1 MRLGYKPIKNIIFI
15 GVNMIKG
22 ITLNKLFARFSSKIH
37 DFIQSGVKKPAKL
50 AIIFKGFGWSSCFP
64 QMLSLWKVLGRNF
77 GIHSLTLPCTF
88 CLLFHHHAMTVMYQN
103 SSSAYELQ
111 VGVTS

>member
-77 GIHSLTLPCTF
+77 GIHSLTFRDTLVY
-88 CLLFHHHAMTVMYQN
+88 M
-103 SSSAYELQ
+103 SSKFRR
-111 VGVTS
+111 